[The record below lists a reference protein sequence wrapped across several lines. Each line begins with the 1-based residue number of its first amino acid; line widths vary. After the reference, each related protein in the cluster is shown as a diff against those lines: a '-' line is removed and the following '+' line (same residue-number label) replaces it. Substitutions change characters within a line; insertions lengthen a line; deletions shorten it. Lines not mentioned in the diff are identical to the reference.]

1 MQNIESILRE
11 FGLEIPAEKM
21 AAFQAR
27 FRENYKT
34 VKEVSKLEAARDQWK
49 AKAEAADGALQDAQ
63 SAFDAAIAQ
72 RDFDD
77 ALNAALAGY
86 KFTSEAAKRDV
97 AGQVRAAGL
106 TLESGRI
113 QGLEALMEAIREK
126 DGSAFVDETAAVLRL
141 EMARFTRPVSDGGSG
156 AAPMTREKIMAIPDR
171 AARRRAIAEN
181 IEIFKGE

>member
-97 AGQVRAAGL
+97 AGQVRAAGPPSWTKRRRCCAWKWPGL
-106 TLESGRI
+106 PGR
-113 QGLEALMEAIREK
+113 
-126 DGSAFVDETAAVLRL
+126 FPTAG
-141 EMARFTRPVSDGGSG
+141 P
-156 AAPMTREKIMAIPDR
+156 
-171 AARRRAIAEN
+171 ARRP
-181 IEIFKGE
+181 

>member
-1 MQNIESILRE
+1 MQNIESILKE
-11 FGLEIPAEKM
+11 FGVEIPAEKT

-34 VKEVSKLEAARDQWK
+34 VKEVAKLEAARDEWK
-49 AKAEAADGALQDAQ
+49 ARAEAADGALKDAQ
-63 SAFDAAIAQ
+63 SAFDARLAQ

-77 ALNAALAGY
+77 ALKTALAGY
-86 KFTSEAAKRDV
+86 RFTSEAARRDV

-126 DGSAFVDETAAVLRL
+126 DGSAFVDEKLDEMRAG
-141 EMARFTRPVSDGGSG
+141 MARFTQPVSDGGSG
-156 AAPMTREKIMAIPDR
+156 AAGMTREKIMAIPDR